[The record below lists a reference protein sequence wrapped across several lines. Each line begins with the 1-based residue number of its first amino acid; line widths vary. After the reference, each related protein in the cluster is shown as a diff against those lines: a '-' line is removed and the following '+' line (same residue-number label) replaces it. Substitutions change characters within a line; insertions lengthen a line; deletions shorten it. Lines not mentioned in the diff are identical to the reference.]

1 MPSADKVKSSNVL
14 TNWIPTVVD
23 AFRNHPA
30 YLLIFALVAIFLV
43 GTGLVRNQVDQ
54 FGWVGFAFFVATM
67 GAAVLVIWRVEPR
80 NQGAQDI
87 QKIASAADE
96 DLVAELLRKINDS
109 EFRPDL
115 IIGIARG
122 GLIVAGYLS
131 KQITK
136 ISTIPV
142 ISLWRQKGTNE
153 FKNRFNRIEL
163 QREDFGR
170 ALSGPLKILIVDGVC
185 LNGHTLDAAKKFV
198 MASFSGQEVVVK
210 TAAVYVR
217 PNPRILIPDYNVRE
231 RTDHVYAY
239 GEDE

>member
-1 MPSADKVKSSNVL
+1 
-14 TNWIPTVVD
+14 
-23 AFRNHPA
+23 
-30 YLLIFALVAIFLV
+30 
-43 GTGLVRNQVDQ
+43 VDQ

-67 GAAVLVIWRVEPR
+67 GAAVLVIWRVESR

-109 EFRPDL
+109 GFRPDL
-115 IIGIARG
+115 IVGIARG

-170 ALSGPLKILIVDGVC
+170 ALSGPLKILIVDG
-185 LNGHTLDAAKKFV
+185 F
-198 MASFSGQEVVVK
+198 AS
-210 TAAVYVR
+210 TDT
-217 PNPRILIPDYNVRE
+217 PLMLPRNLSWPLLAGKRWSSKLPLFMSDQVLE
-231 RTDHVYAY
+231 S
-239 GEDE
+239 